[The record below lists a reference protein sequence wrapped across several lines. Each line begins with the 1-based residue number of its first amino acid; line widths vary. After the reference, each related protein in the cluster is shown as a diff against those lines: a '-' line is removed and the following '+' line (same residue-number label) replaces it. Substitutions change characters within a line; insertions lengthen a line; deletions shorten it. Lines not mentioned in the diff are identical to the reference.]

1 MNFSY
6 WEKSS
11 LITSNHFT
19 IIGSGI
25 VGLFAAI
32 EIVNKFPAKKVVVI
46 ERNFLPEGASTKN
59 AGFACFGSVSEL
71 SDDLQNMSLNQILT
85 LVEMRFK
92 GLEKLVKTLG
102 KERIEY
108 KNTGNWE
115 LFSNE
120 NFKEFEAKIEFWNQ
134 NLKDLIGNNT
144 FELKHEKS
152 FHFNGFDKYVF
163 NQYEGSINTGLM
175 MRNLIE
181 LAKEKGITIFNGL
194 NINRFEENQNEVS
207 LYQNDNLILKTNNL
221 IICNNGFAQQF
232 LLQFDVKPARNNV
245 FVTSKIQ
252 NLNFDSCFHIDRG
265 YTYFRNVD
273 ANRILIG
280 GARNLD
286 FENEQTTETG
296 INPKI
301 KAHLM
306 QILKENIIPNQN
318 FTIDFEW
325 SGVLG
330 VGKEKF
336 PIIKKLSPRVY
347 CAIRMGGMGVA
358 IGSIVGQKA
367 AEMMEEIFD

>member
-71 SDDLQNMSLNQILT
+71 TDDLQNMSLNQIMT
-85 LVEMRFK
+85 LVELRFK
-92 GLEKLVKTLG
+92 GLEKLIKTLG

-108 KNTGNWE
+108 KNSGNWE
-115 LFSNE
+115 LFSADSY
-120 NFKEFEAKIEFWNQ
+120 KDFEDKIEFWNQ
-134 NLKDLIGNNT
+134 HLKDITGENT
-144 FELKHEKS
+144 FQLKNGKN
-152 FHFNGFDKYVF
+152 FAFQGFDKYVF

-175 MRNLIE
+175 MHNLMH
-181 LAKEKGITIFNGL
+181 LAREKGITIFNGL
-194 NINRFEENQNEVS
+194 EITRFEENQNEVS
-207 LYQNDNLILKTNNL
+207 LYQNDNLILKTENL
-221 IICNNGFAQQF
+221 IICNNGFARQF
-232 LLQFDVKPARNNV
+232 LPQFDVKPARNNV

-252 NLNFDSCFHIDRG
+252 GLSFDTCFHLDKG

-273 ANRILIG
+273 SNRVLIG

-286 FENEQTTETG
+286 IENEETAEIG

-301 KAHLM
+301 KKHLIE
-306 QILKENIIPNQN
+306 ILKDKIIPNQN
-318 FTIDFEW
+318 FTIDYEW

-336 PIIKKLSPRVY
+336 PIIKKLSSRVY
-347 CAIRMGGMGVA
+347 CAVRMGGMGVA

-367 AEMMEEIFD
+367 AEMVEE